1 MKQQELL
8 ENFKSF
14 HYEVDD
20 YDLKIDSKYKG
31 YTYTL
36 NYRVWDG
43 FIEAEVYNP
52 KTDTLIELN
61 TETINELFD
70 YIIEIYNEREKAMQ
84 DIIDTQDWLDTYG
97 R

>member
-14 HYEVDD
+14 HY
-20 YDLKIDSKYKG
+20 
-31 YTYTL
+31 
-36 NYRVWDG
+36 
-43 FIEAEVYNP
+43 
-52 KTDTLIELN
+52 
-61 TETINELFD
+61 
-70 YIIEIYNEREKAMQ
+70 IIEIYNERENAMQ

>member
-52 KTDTLIELN
+52 KDRYLN
-61 TETINELFD
+61 
-70 YIIEIYNEREKAMQ
+70 
-84 DIIDTQDWLDTYG
+84 
-97 R
+97 